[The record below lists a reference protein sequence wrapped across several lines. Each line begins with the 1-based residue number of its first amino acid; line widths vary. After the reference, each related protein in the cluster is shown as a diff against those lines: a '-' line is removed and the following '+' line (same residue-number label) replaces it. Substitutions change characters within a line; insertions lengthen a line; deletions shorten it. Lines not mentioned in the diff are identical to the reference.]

1 MLEEPW
7 VRTARAKGAS
17 EFRVVCA
24 HALRNAIAPV
34 VTMTAMDAGMA
45 IGIAMY
51 IETVFVLPGLGRTT
65 IRALAGFE
73 GYDLPVILAV
83 TLVAATAIILFNL
96 VADLIL
102 LAIDPTVAR
111 GGGRSATRLLGRA
124 A

>member
-1 MLEEPW
+1 
-7 VRTARAKGAS
+7 
-17 EFRVVCA
+17 
-24 HALRNAIAPV
+24 
-34 VTMTAMDAGMA
+34 MA

-51 IETVFVLPGLGRTT
+51 IETVFGLPGLGRTM

-83 TLVAATAIILFNL
+83 TLVTATVIILLNL

-111 GGGRSATRLLGRA
+111 KRGRGLSRLVGRTA
-124 A
+124 